1 MNAFFFFLN
10 TLQAVFPHAEKL
22 AELQQCY
29 NQLKVI
35 EFRPD
40 MVFMEIDGI
49 QNVLIRKKNIYQVIN
64 SDQRSEPNLAV

>member
-1 MNAFFFFLN
+1 M
-10 TLQAVFPHAEKL
+10 PKKL

-40 MVFMEIDGI
+40 IIFIEIDGI
-49 QNVLIRKKNIYQVIN
+49 QYVSIRKNNIYQVIN
-64 SDQRSEPNLAV
+64 SDKRSEPNLAVSGL